1 MTTAL
6 KRRRGTDSN
15 HDSFTGLDGE
25 LSVNTTNKSI
35 HVHDGTTVGGFETMR
50 TDFNNASDVTS
61 TINFSGGNKVTF
73 NTDDLEINA
82 SGGYGQIVGQTRI
95 YTKIGNSV
103 ISEHS
108 SSGLTVTNLA
118 PTTTTIPSSG
128 ELKFSIYA
136 TMDISQDDLIVRT
149 HSTQGSIYNFA
160 SFHGFYAG
168 TTTQNRTVRASF
180 GNYDNQFKINEN
192 IFNRIITSPGSTTSN
207 SIQLYNSSTGT
218 YGVYMKLTA
227 GHQYYTP
234 SVGYIGT
241 NAASNNG
248 YMYLH
253 NARHSTGSA
262 GIALN
267 FNAITPCTHSGQNY
281 DNTIALGS
289 ASARFDDAYIT
300 NGVTTGSDRNLK
312 QDIEELSDAEQRVA
326 QACKSLIR
334 KYRLIS
340 SVEEKG
346 DDARIHIGIIA
357 QELEDAFTAEG
368 LDASRYGMFCQ
379 DTYWWKEETIPAQE
393 EEYQDDNDITQTRT
407 IPEFVE
413 RTTYESEEN
422 APDGA
427 TEVTTRS
434 VRYTELLAFIISTM

>member
-15 HDSFTGLDGE
+15 HNSFTGLDGE
-25 LSVNTTNKSI
+25 LSVNTTNKSV

-50 TDFNNASDVTS
+50 TDFNNAADVTS
-61 TINFSGGNKVTF
+61 TINFSGTSKVTF

-82 SGGYGQIVGQTRI
+82 SGGYGQITGQTRI
-95 YTKIGNSV
+95 YTKIGSSV
-103 ISEHS
+103 ISEHN
-108 SSGLTVTNLA
+108 SSGLTVANLN
-118 PTTTTIPSSG
+118 PTVITIPSG
-128 ELKFSIYA
+128 GDLKFSTNA
-136 TMDISQDDLIVRT
+136 TFDTSQDDLFLNT
-149 HSTQGSIYNFA
+149 HNNGGAVYSRAALHSFYTGTSVAGRSQKFVIGSSRNYNYQA
-160 SFHGFYAG
+160 
-168 TTTQNRTVRASF
+168 TTHWHAVS
-180 GNYDNQFKINEN
+180 
-192 IFNRIITSPGSTTSN
+192 SPGATVSET
-207 SIQLYNSSTGT
+207 IQLYNSSTAT
-218 YGVYMKLTA
+218 YGVQLRLTA
-227 GHQYYTP
+227 AHTHYTP

-241 NAASNNG
+241 NAASSNG

-253 NARHSTGSA
+253 NARHSSGSA

-267 FNAITPCTHSGQNY
+267 SNAITPCTFSGQNS
-281 DNTIALGS
+281 DNVVALGS

-300 NGVTTGSDRNLK
+300 NGVTTGSDRSLK
-312 QDIEELSDAEQRVA
+312 QDIEELTDAEQRVA

-393 EEYQDDNDITQTRT
+393 EEYQDENDMTQTRT

>member
-25 LSVNTTNKSI
+25 LSVNTTNKSV

-50 TDFNNASDVTS
+50 TDFNNAADVTS
-61 TINFSGGNKVTF
+61 TINFSGTNKVTF
-73 NTDDLEINA
+73 ENGRIEMNA
-82 SGGYGQIVGQTRI
+82 SGYDGIISGQTRI
-95 YTKIGNSV
+95 YTKIGGNT

-108 SSGLTVTNLA
+108 SSGLTVTNLN
-118 PTTTTIPSSG
+118 PVTTTIPNNGS
-128 ELKFSIYA
+128 LKFSTYA
-136 TMDISQDDLIVRT
+136 QCLISQDDLFINMLAN
-149 HSTQGSIYNFA
+149 GGGIYNYGN
-160 SFHGFYAG
+160 SFQFFAG
-168 TTTQNRTVRASF
+168 TNTQNRDLRALIGSY
-180 GNYDNQFKINEN
+180 NTQFKVNEN
-192 IFNRIITSPGSTTSN
+192 IFNRTITSNGSFTNNSVQLFNPSTS
-207 SIQLYNSSTGT
+207 T
-218 YGVYMKLTA
+218 YGVQLKLSA

-234 SVGYIGT
+234 SIGYIGS
-241 NAASNNG
+241 NAASSNG

-253 NARHSTGSA
+253 NARHGSGSA
-262 GIALN
+262 GLAFN
-267 FNAITPCTHSGQNY
+267 FNAITPCQYTGQNY
-281 DNTIALGS
+281 DNAVALGS

-300 NGVTTGSDRNLK
+300 NGVTTGSDRSLK
-312 QDIEELSDAEQRVA
+312 QDIEELTDAEQRVA

-393 EEYQDDNDITQTRT
+393 EEYQDENDMTQTRT

-413 RTTYESEEN
+413 RTTYESEDD

>member
-25 LSVNTTNKSI
+25 LSVNTTNKSV

-61 TINFSGGNKVTF
+61 TINFSGTNKITF
-73 NTDDLEINA
+73 NTNDLEINA
-82 SGGYGQIVGQTRI
+82 SGGYGEIVGQAKI
-95 YTKIGNSV
+95 YTKIGGTV
-103 ISEHS
+103 ISEHNS
-108 SSGLTVTNLA
+108 AGLVVNNIT
-118 PTTTTIPSSG
+118 PTTTTIPSTGS
-128 ELKFSIYA
+128 LKFSNYA
-136 TMDISQDDLIVRT
+136 TLDISTDDLNIAT
-149 HSTQGSIYNFA
+149 HSSQGSIYNFA
-160 SFHGFYAG
+160 AVHNFYAG
-168 TTTQNRTVRASF
+168 GSTQNRTLRASF
-180 GNYDNQFKINEN
+180 GIYDNQFKINEN
-192 IFNRIITSPGSTTSN
+192 IFNRAIASNGSSTNN
-207 SIQLYNSSTGT
+207 SIQLYNSSTST
-218 YGVYMKLTA
+218 YGVHLKLTA

-234 SVGYIGT
+234 SVGYIGS

-253 NARHSTGSA
+253 NARHFAGSA

-267 FNAITPCTHSGQNY
+267 SNAITPCTYSGQNS
-281 DNTIALGS
+281 DNVVALGS

-312 QDIEELSDAEQRVA
+312 QDIEELTDAEQRVA

-393 EEYQDDNDITQTRT
+393 EEYQDANDMTQTRT

-413 RTTYESEEN
+413 RTTYESEED

>member
-15 HDSFTGLDGE
+15 NDSYTGLDGE

-50 TDFNNASDVTS
+50 TDFNNASDVSS
-61 TINFSGGNKVTF
+61 TINFSGTNKVTF

-95 YTKIGNSV
+95 YTKIGSSV
-103 ISEHS
+103 ITEHNS
-108 SSGLTVTNLA
+108 TGLTVTNLTA
-118 PTTTTIPSSG
+118 TTTTIPSNG
-128 ELKFSIYA
+128 ELKFSTYA
-136 TMDISQDDLIVRT
+136 TMENSQDDLRIKT
-149 HSTQGSIYNFA
+149 HANGGSVYHFGST
-160 SFHGFYAG
+160 HGFYAG
-168 TTTQNRTVRASF
+168 TSEQTRTQRANI
-180 GNYDNQFKINEN
+180 GNYSTQFYLNEN
-192 IFNRIITSPGSTTSN
+192 IFNKAIASPGATTGN

-267 FNAITPCTHSGQNY
+267 YNAITPCTFSGQNY

-312 QDIEELSDAEQRVA
+312 QDIAELSDAEQRVA

-357 QELEDAFTAEG
+357 QELEAAFTAEG

-393 EEYQDDNDITQTRT
+393 EEYQDDNDMTQTRT

-413 RTTYESEEN
+413 RTTYESEED

>member
-25 LSVNTTNKSI
+25 LSVNTTNKSV

-61 TINFSGGNKVTF
+61 TINFSIGTTLTF
-73 NTDDLEINA
+73 STDDLAFSA
-82 SGGYGQIVGQTRI
+82 SSGYGNIAGQTKI
-95 YTKIGNSV
+95 YTSIGGNV
-103 ISEHS
+103 ISEHN

-118 PTTTTIPSSG
+118 PGTTTIPVAG
-128 ELKFSIYA
+128 KIKFSTYA
-136 TMDISQDDLIVRT
+136 TMQTSQDDLKIT
-149 HSTQGSIYNFA
+149 MHEGGGSIFHFG
-160 SFHGFYAG
+160 STHGFWAG
-168 TTTQNRTVRASF
+168 TSEQTRTLRANI
-180 GNYDNQFKINEN
+180 GNYATYFYLNEN
-192 IFNRIITSPGSTTSN
+192 VFNKAIASPGSTTSN
-207 SIQLYNSSTGT
+207 SIQLYNSSTST

-267 FNAITPCTHSGQNY
+267 SNAITPCTHSGQNS
-281 DNTIALGS
+281 DNVVALGS

-357 QELEDAFTAEG
+357 QELEAAFTAEG

-413 RTTYESEEN
+413 RTTYESEED

>member
-15 HDSFTGLDGE
+15 HNSFTGLDGE
-25 LSVNTTNKSI
+25 LSVNTTNKSV

-61 TINFSGGNKVTF
+61 TINFSGTNKVTF

-82 SGGYGQIVGQTRI
+82 SGGYGQIVGQTKI
-95 YTKIGNSV
+95 YTKIGGAV
-103 ISEHS
+103 ISEHNS
-108 SSGLTVTNLA
+108 AGLVVNNIT
-118 PTTTTIPSSG
+118 PTTITIPSSG
-128 ELKFSIYA
+128 DLKFSTYA
-136 TMDISQDDLIVRT
+136 TFDTSQDDLRVTT

-168 TTTQNRTVRASF
+168 TTTSNRTLRASF
-180 GNYDNQFKINEN
+180 GNYDTQFKINEN
-192 IFNRIITSPGSTTSN
+192 VFNRTIQSPGATTSN
-207 SIQLYNSSTGT
+207 SVQLYNDSTST
-218 YGVYMKLTA
+218 YGVYLRLTA
-227 GHQYYTP
+227 AHTHYTP

-241 NAASNNG
+241 NAATNNG
-248 YMYLH
+248 YMYFH
-253 NARHSTGSA
+253 NARHYSGSA

-267 FNAITPCTHSGQNY
+267 SNAITPCTFSGQNS
-281 DNTIALGS
+281 DNLVALGS

-312 QDIEELSDAEQRVA
+312 QDIEELTDAEQRVA

-379 DTYWWKEETIPAQE
+379 DTYWWKEETMPAQE
-393 EEYQDDNDITQTRT
+393 EEYQDENDMTQTRT

-413 RTTYESEEN
+413 RTTYESEED

>member
-25 LSVNTTNKSI
+25 LSVNTTNKSV

-61 TINFSGGNKVTF
+61 TINFSGTNKITF
-73 NTDDLEINA
+73 NNGRVEMNA
-82 SGGYGQIVGQTRI
+82 SGLSGQIEGQTRI
-95 YTKIGNSV
+95 YTKIGGNV
-103 ISEHS
+103 ISEHNS
-108 SSGLTVTNLA
+108 TGLTVTNLA
-118 PTTTTIPSSG
+118 TTTTTIPVSG
-128 ELKFSIYA
+128 KIKFSTYG
-136 TMDISQDDLIVRT
+136 TMQTSQDDLTIKMHANGGSVF
-149 HSTQGSIYNFA
+149 HFGST
-160 SFHGFYAG
+160 HGFYCG
-168 TTTQNRTVRASF
+168 TTEQNRTQRANI
-180 GNYDNQFKINEN
+180 GNYNTTFYLNEN
-192 IFNRIITSPGSTTSN
+192 IFNKSITSPGSTSNN
-207 SIQLYNSSTGT
+207 SIQLYNPSTGT
-218 YGVYMKLTA
+218 YGVYLKLTA

-241 NAASNNG
+241 NAASANG
-248 YMYLH
+248 NMYLH
-253 NARHSTGSA
+253 NARHTTGSA

-267 FNAITPCTHSGQNY
+267 FNAITPCTFSGQVSN
-281 DNTIALGS
+281 NLVALGS
-289 ASARFDDAYIT
+289 ASANFDDAYIT
-300 NGVTTGSDRNLK
+300 NGVTTGSDRSLK

-393 EEYQDDNDITQTRT
+393 EEYQDENDMTQTRT
-407 IPEFVE
+407 IAEFVE
-413 RTTYESEEN
+413 RTTYQSEDD

>member
-50 TDFNNASDVTS
+50 TDFNNASDVSS
-61 TINFSGGNKVTF
+61 TINFSGTNKVTF

-82 SGGYGQIVGQTRI
+82 SGGYGQIVGQTKVF
-95 YTKIGNSV
+95 TKIGNSV
-103 ISEHS
+103 ISEHNS
-108 SSGLTVTNLA
+108 TGLVVTNLN
-118 PTTTTIPSSG
+118 PTTTTIPYSG
-128 ELKFSIYA
+128 SLLFATNFQLNTNQGDLFITGNQNAADIY
-136 TMDISQDDLIVRT
+136 
-149 HSTQGSIYNFA
+149 
-160 SFHGFYAG
+160 
-168 TTTQNRTVRASF
+168 TTAQT
-180 GNYDNQFKINEN
+180 
-192 IFNRIITSPGSTTSN
+192 FNVWTGSTTATRTLKAQIGTTYNQFYNNITRFDKSLGNVGSTTTEHIHLHNN
-207 SIQLYNSSTGT
+207 STST
-218 YGVYMKLTA
+218 YGVFLKLSQD
-227 GHQYYTP
+227 HQYFDP
-234 SVGYIGT
+234 AIGYIGS
-241 NAASNNG
+241 NATSSVG

-253 NARHSTGSA
+253 NARHFAGSA

-267 FNAITPCTHSGQNY
+267 SNAIVPCTFSGQNS
-281 DNTIALGS
+281 DNVVALGS

-357 QELEDAFTAEG
+357 QELEAAFTAEG

-393 EEYQDDNDITQTRT
+393 EDYQDENDMTQTRT
-407 IPEFVE
+407 IAEFVE
-413 RTTYESEEN
+413 RTTYESEED